1 MSRSILAALIAAA
14 ALALLAAV
22 AWQAR
27 SVPSE
32 ARVAQDTVA
41 TSLERT
47 ADEFETLVTALE
59 SAWRDLRAP
68 GEGARAITD
77 RLAEQPAELE
87 TPISRIPGTGSQ
99 LRRIANSHESFT
111 ATSRNASQLAGELL
125 DELGTYAESVAYLR
139 ESGPQI
145 VQGMR
150 QAGLDGAAADMFT
163 LLAGTLETAGPGSGQ
178 PDGELRRLHAA
189 LGRDARADAN
199 MPDQIGR
206 MLGAVETVLTTKS
219 SITSKLEQLRGSSI
233 ATNAADLSEAV
244 DSAYSASVQKAE
256 QAQLMLAA
264 YAVLLFAAL
273 GYVAFR
279 LQRSYNELNRA
290 NESLAG
296 LNESLEQRVQ
306 ERTNELQATLQN
318 LKESQVRLVQAE
330 KMSSLGQLVAAIS
343 HEINTPLLYLANN
356 AVLIQE
362 RLEVVAEFVN
372 RSAEAFSIKPEEY
385 DSRAEYQA
393 RLVEGLRGLKRMI
406 REQDMEANLSEAL
419 DLSRDSIEGLGEL
432 TEMAQGLKDFS
443 RLDRAPVS
451 SFDVN
456 SGLDKTLLIAKNIV
470 KNKAEVR
477 KFYGEI
483 PEIECS
489 PSQINQVF
497 LNLITNAAQAI
508 ETTGEIVITT
518 KRYDDERVAITIS
531 DTGCGIS
538 ERNLEKIREPFFTTK
553 EVGSGTG
560 LGLSIVEQ
568 IIASHG
574 GELLVESVV
583 DQGSSFTV
591 VLPIRFAGQREDEE
605 ELAETDGETQS
616 EAEESADLA
625 EAI

>member
-27 SVPSE
+27 SVPAE

-47 ADEFETLVTALE
+47 ADEFETLVAALE

-68 GEGARAITD
+68 GEGARAITE

-87 TPISRIPGTGSQ
+87 TPISRIPGTGGQ
-99 LRRIANSHESFT
+99 LRRIANRHDTFA
-111 ATSRNASQLAGELL
+111 ATSRDASRLAGELL
-125 DELGTYAESVAYLR
+125 DELGAYAESVAYLR

-150 QAGLDGAAADMFT
+150 QAGLDDAAADMFS
-163 LLAGTLETAGPGSGQ
+163 LLAGTLDTAGPGSGQ
-178 PDGELRRLHAA
+178 PDGELRRLRETLAS
-189 LGRDARADAN
+189 DARADAN

-219 SITSKLEQLRGSSI
+219 SITSRLEQLRSLSI
-233 ATNAADLSEAV
+233 SANATTLSDAV
-244 DSAYSASVQKAE
+244 DAAYSDSVEKAD
-256 QAQLMLAA
+256 QAQLMLLA

-273 GYVAFR
+273 GYVALR

-290 NESLAG
+290 NASLAG

-306 ERTNELQATLQN
+306 ERTNELQATMQN

-362 RLEVVAEFVN
+362 RLELVADFVN
-372 RSAEAFSIKPEEY
+372 RSAEAFSIKPDEY

-393 RLVEGLRGLKRMI
+393 RLVESLRGLKRMI
-406 REQDMEANLSEAL
+406 REEDMEANLSEAL

-489 PSQINQVF
+489 PSQVNQVF

-518 KRYDDERVAITIS
+518 KRYDDERVAVTIS

-574 GELLVESVV
+574 GELLVESVIGE
-583 DQGSSFTV
+583 GSSFTV
-591 VLPIRFAGQREDEE
+591 VLPIRFAGKRDDDGDVVEADGDT
-605 ELAETDGETQS
+605 ETG
-616 EAEESADLA
+616 AEEPADFA

>member
-1 MSRSILAALIAAA
+1 MRRSILAALIAAA

-22 AWQAR
+22 AWQSR
-27 SVPSE
+27 SVPTE

-47 ADEFETLVTALE
+47 ADEFATLVTALE
-59 SAWRDLRAP
+59 TAWRDLRIP
-68 GEGARAITD
+68 GEGARAITE
-77 RLAEQPAELE
+77 RLAEQPGELE
-87 TPISRIPGTGSQ
+87 EPISLIPGTASQ
-99 LRRIANSHESFT
+99 LRRVANSQEAF
-111 ATSRNASQLAGELL
+111 AETSVEASRLAGELL

-150 QAGLDGAAADMFT
+150 QAGLDGAAADMFS
-163 LLAGTLETAGPGSGQ
+163 LLAGTLDAARPGAGE
-178 PDGELRRLHAA
+178 PDAELSRLHAA

-199 MPDQIGR
+199 MPEQIGR

-219 SITSKLEQLRGSSI
+219 SITSKLEQLRGYPI
-233 ATNAADLSEAV
+233 ATRAAELGDAV
-244 DSAYSASVQKAE
+244 DAAYSDSVRKAD
-256 QAQLMLAA
+256 QAQLMLAG

-273 GYVAFR
+273 GYVALR

-290 NESLAG
+290 NESLAS

-362 RLEVVAEFVN
+362 RLELVADFVN
-372 RSAEAFSIKPEEY
+372 RSAAAFSIKPEEF
-385 DSRAEYQA
+385 DSRADYQA
-393 RLVEGLRGLKRMI
+393 RLVESLRGLKRMI
-406 REQDMEANLSEAL
+406 RDEDMEANISEAL

-477 KFYGEI
+477 KFYGEV

-508 ETTGEIVITT
+508 ETKGEIVVTT
-518 KRYDDERVAITIS
+518 KRYDEERIAVTIS

-568 IIASHG
+568 IISSHG

-583 DQGSSFTV
+583 GEGSSFTV
-591 VLPIRFAGQREDEE
+591 VLPIRFAGVRDDDDEGAEDT
-605 ELAETDGETQS
+605 ETADATET
-616 EAEESADLA
+616 SADLA
-625 EAI
+625 EAS